1 MLRFVSVGRTAAV
14 AVALSAFSLP
24 LVAQQSNGQDSTRAD
39 SGKVVRLTPLTVT
52 ATRTVK
58 TVFQAPQPVAVI
70 DELKIQET
78 NPNTVTDL
86 FRMQPGL
93 DVTGVGSNQ
102 ARPSIRGQ
110 RGQRI
115 LLLQDGM
122 RLSNSRR
129 QQDFGE
135 LPALIDVSS
144 VQRVEVVRGPASVLY
159 GSDAIGGVVNM
170 ITRTPDS
177 EGIHGTAGYRFS
189 SALESASGCG
199 VAASESGCRDTQNK
213 VIGRLYGRLGSLSFA
228 GGGSFRDS
236 DGHHAPTG
244 SYGDITLD
252 SETRVLDTGLRDVSA
267 DGYVGYDVADGQRV
281 FGKFEYYDADTAG
294 FGWVDPEVFDPGSP
308 TIEIRYPFQTFQKYT
323 LGYEGNGLEVPVAD
337 RVSFVGYYQDNER
350 ELTNDIFIPFG
361 SPDLGV
367 RVNSANYTD
376 IQTVG
381 LRLEASK
388 FAFDRVN
395 FTYGADLFRDNTDN
409 RDSSVTSYVGFPPG
423 PPFLP
428 DTSLAPNVPNASYRS
443 VGAFFQGDIEI
454 TPWASLI
461 VGARYQNIHAE
472 TKDTP
477 GFSGELADQTNDAFV
492 GAANAIFE
500 VTDQITLLG
509 TVGRAFRA
517 PNIIE
522 QFFEGPT
529 PEGSGFQ
536 SRNPNLKPEKSLN
549 VDLGARYRDSRVY
562 LEGFFFRNMITDG
575 IRITPTGDSVGP
587 FFEVINDNVDKLRF
601 VGVELAGDVQLP
613 EGFSVGAHFT
623 WFDTK
628 DVSEQAPDAL
638 DEAPNPVGD
647 SYSSK
652 IGGALRYT
660 YPTGLFF
667 VEYELRRNGDRRDAF
682 CPLDSL
688 TACDAD
694 ENFMDLKPAVG
705 WVLPAFTVH
714 NARAAV
720 NLMQRGSLRHR
731 IGIAVTNITDELYA
745 EFSNASFFR
754 PEARRRLTLTYDVS
768 F

>member
-1 MLRFVSVGRTAAV
+1 MLRLLSVGRAAAIV
-14 AVALSAFSLP
+14 AALSLSVFAVPMF
-24 LVAQQSNGQDSTRAD
+24 AQQTGERDTSATKN
-39 SGKVVRLTPLTVT
+39 GKVVRLTPVTVT

-58 TVFQAPQPVAVI
+58 TVFETPQPVAVI
-70 DELKIQET
+70 DHTKIQESH
-78 NPNTVTDL
+78 PNTVTDL
-86 FRMQPGL
+86 FRSQAGL
-93 DVTGVGSNQ
+93 DVTGVGANQ

-115 LLLQDGM
+115 LLLEDGM

-135 LPALIDVSS
+135 LPALVDVNS

-170 ITRTPDS
+170 ITRTPEE
-177 EGIHGTAGYRFS
+177 EGVHGAVGVRYS
-189 SALESASGCG
+189 SAFARAAGCSG
-199 VAASESGCRDTQNK
+199 AQSGCRDNQND
-213 VIGRLYGRLGSLSFA
+213 VVGRLFGRFSALSFSV
-228 GGGSFRDS
+228 GGSFRDS
-236 DGHHAPTG
+236 DGHHAPQG
-244 SYGDITLD
+244 NYGDISLNSD
-252 SETRVLDTGLRDVSA
+252 TRVLDTGLQDLSA
-267 DGYVGYDVADGQRV
+267 DGYLGYDVAEGQRV

-294 FGWVDPEVFDPGSP
+294 FGWVDPETFDPGAP
-308 TIEIRYPFQTFQKYT
+308 TIEIRYPFQTFHKFT
-323 LGYEGNGLEVPVAD
+323 VGYDGERLSLPVAN
-337 RVSFVGYYQDNER
+337 RLSFVGYYQNNER

-376 IQTVG
+376 ISTVG

-388 FAFDRVN
+388 LALDRVN
-395 FTYGADLFRDNTDN
+395 FTYGADFFQDDTDN

-428 DTSLAPNVPNASYRS
+428 DTNMAPNVPNASYRS
-443 VGAFFQGDIEI
+443 VGAFLQGDVAI
-454 TPWASLI
+454 TSWASLI
-461 VGARYQNIHAE
+461 LGARYQNIHAK

-477 GFSGELADQTNDAFV
+477 GFTGEPTSQTNDAFV

-500 VTDQITLLG
+500 VTDQLSLIG

-536 SRNPNLKPEKSLN
+536 SRNPDLKPEKSFN

-601 VGVELAGDVQLP
+601 LGVELSGDVQLP
-613 EGFSVGAHFT
+613 RGFSAGAHFT
-623 WFDTK
+623 YFDTE
-628 DVSEQAPDAL
+628 DVSERDPSAL
-638 DEAPNPVGD
+638 DEAANPVGD

-652 IGGALRYT
+652 IGGSLRYT
-660 YPTGLFF
+660 HPTGLFF
-667 VEYELRRNGDRRDAF
+667 VEYEVRHNGDRRDAF
-682 CPLDSL
+682 CALD
-688 TACDAD
+688 TVAQCDAD
-694 ENFMDLKPAVG
+694 ESLAGLKPAVG

-714 NARAAV
+714 NARAAI
-720 NLMQRGSLRHR
+720 NLKYRNSFTHR
-731 IGIAVTNITDELYA
+731 IGISVTNLTDALYA

-754 PEARRRLTLTYDVS
+754 PEARRRVTLSYDFS

>member
-1 MLRFVSVGRTAAV
+1 MMSVRNLGATAVFA
-14 AVALSAFSLP
+14 ALFSIVTSP
-24 LVAQQSNGQDSTRAD
+24 AAAQQANGSDTTKAAN
-39 SGKVVRLTPLTVT
+39 GKVVRLTPVTVT

-58 TVFQAPQPVAVI
+58 TVFEAPQPVAVI
-70 DELKIQET
+70 DESKIKES

-93 DVTGVGSNQ
+93 DVTGVGANQ

-115 LLLQDGM
+115 LLLEDGM

-135 LPALIDVSS
+135 LPALVDVNT

-170 ITRTPDS
+170 ITRTPD
-177 EGIHGTAGYRFS
+177 EDGLHGAGGYRYSTFD
-189 SALESASGCG
+189 
-199 VAASESGCRDTQNK
+199 RQNK
-213 VIGRLYGRLGSLSFA
+213 GHASLFGRYGKLSFLA
-228 GGGSFRDS
+228 GGTYRSADTVF
-236 DGHHAPTG
+236 APAG
-244 SYGDITLD
+244 SYGEITLD
-252 SETRVLDTGLRDVSA
+252 SRTAVFDTQLEDYSV
-267 DGYVGYDVADGQRV
+267 DLHLGYEVATGQRL
-281 FGKFEYYDADTAG
+281 FAKYESYDADTAG
-294 FGWVDPEVFDPGSP
+294 FGWVDPDVYDPGAP
-308 TIEIRYPFQTFQKYT
+308 RIEIRYPFQDYRKYT
-323 LGYEGNGLEVPVAD
+323 LGYEGNRLNLPVAD
-337 RVSFVGYYQDNER
+337 RVNFVGYYQANER

-361 SPDLGV
+361 SPDMGLNV
-367 RVNSANYTD
+367 SSSNYTD
-376 IQTVG
+376 ISTVG

-388 FAFDRVN
+388 YAFDRVN
-395 FTYGADLFRDNTDN
+395 FTYGADFFRDDTDNTDF
-409 RDSSVTSYVGFPPG
+409 SVTSYVGFPPM

-443 VGAFFQGDIEI
+443 VGAFVQGDIEV

-461 VGARYQNIHAE
+461 LGARYQNVHAA
-472 TKDTP
+472 TKTTP
-477 GFSGELADQTNDAFV
+477 LYTGEMVDQTNDAFV
-492 GAANAIFE
+492 GAANAIVE
-500 VTDQITLLG
+500 LTDRVTLIG
-509 TVGRAFRA
+509 TVGSAFRA

-529 PEGSGFQ
+529 PEGSGYQ
-536 SRNPNLKPEKSLN
+536 SRNPDLKPEKSFN
-549 VDLGARYRDSRVY
+549 VDLGVRYRDSRVY
-562 LEGFFFRNMITDG
+562 LEGFVFRNMITDG
-575 IRITPTGDSVGP
+575 IRIVPTGDSVGP

-601 VGVELAGDVQLP
+601 MGVELSGDVELP
-613 EGFSVGAHFT
+613 AGFSVGGHFT
-623 WFDTK
+623 YFDTK
-628 DVSEQAPDAL
+628 DVSLRDPGAL
-638 DEAPNPVGD
+638 EEAQNPVGD

-652 IGGALRYT
+652 VGGTLRYT

-667 VEYELRRNGDRRDAF
+667 VEYEVRHNGDRRDAF

-688 TACDAD
+688 TACDA
-694 ENFMDLKPAVG
+694 NAAYADLKPAVG

-720 NLMQRGSLRHR
+720 NLWRRGSLQHR
-731 IGIAVTNITDELYA
+731 IGIALNNITDELYA

-754 PEARRRLTLTYDVS
+754 PEARRGVTLTYDLS